1 MYISRL
7 KISNILGFQH
17 DRNVDLGF
25 QRPDGSY
32 AGWTVLAG
40 RNGSGKTSVLRSLA
54 LAAIGFNAAQH
65 VAPNYPAWRSRG
77 SGHISV
83 EHALDPV
90 EAEGAGESGYVTTD
104 IKLPRPVE
112 RVLESGGRSTVHSF
126 WTHPGVEIPTRNW
139 FVAGYGPFRRL
150 SDTFQSGP
158 SDTEVS
164 DTVRASSRVTTLFDE
179 NESLAEGVT
188 WLLSLHVQRL
198 EKNEGARELL
208 RTVIAVLGD
217 GLLPDGYRVSR
228 IDSRGLWVKNGDT
241 HFPLTE
247 MSDGYR
253 AVTALVLDL
262 IRGMHGFYGSLETGR
277 GKGARK
283 TVLHPGVVLIDEI
296 DAHLHIS
303 WQKRIGGWLKAHFP
317 NIQFI
322 VTTHSPYACQAADPG
337 GLIRLAGP
345 GEARSPEVVGQDLY
359 RRIVH
364 GSGDDAALS
373 ELFGL
378 DSPYSPE
385 GEALRREL
393 IALEESVF
401 AGTATKRQ
409 TARYHELAE
418 VLSSSS
424 TARVD
429 EVAARLGGGHK

>member
-7 KISNILGFQH
+7 KVSNILGFQQ

-40 RNGSGKTSVLRSLA
+40 RNGSGKTSLLRALA
-54 LAAIGFNAAQH
+54 LAAIGFNAAQN
-65 VAPNYPAWRSRG
+65 VAPNYPAWRSQG
-77 SGHISV
+77 DGHISV
-83 EHALDPV
+83 EHALDPAELDV
-90 EAEGAGESGYVTTD
+90 EEPVRVTTD
-104 IKLPRPVE
+104 IRLPLPVE
-112 RVLESGGRSTVHSF
+112 TVLENGSRTTINST
-126 WTHPGVEIPTRNW
+126 WTHPHIEIPTRNW

-150 SDTFQSGP
+150 SDSIQSGP
-158 SDTEVS
+158 SDAEVS
-164 DTVRASSRVTTLFDE
+164 ETVRTSSRVATLFDE

-198 EKNEGARELL
+198 EKNESARELL

-228 IDSRGLWVKNGDT
+228 IDSRGLWVKNGDD

-262 IRGMHGFYGSLETGR
+262 VRGMHGFYGGLDTAR
-277 GKGARK
+277 GKGAKRA
-283 TVLHPGVVLIDEI
+283 VLHPGVVLIDEI

-337 GLIRLAGP
+337 GLIRLARP

-378 DSPYSPE
+378 DSPYSPA

-401 AGTATKRQ
+401 AGSATKRQ

-429 EVAARLGGGHK
+429 EVAARLGGGRK